1 MMLTCVHKQVISLDI
16 VVHLIEKQSNLN
28 KMTTSNEPIILVKRD
43 STDNASE
50 PPSTEVVDRS
60 V

>member
-1 MMLTCVHKQVISLDI
+1 MLTCVHKQGISLDM
-16 VVHLIEKQSNLN
+16 VVRLIEKQSNLN

-43 STDNASE
+43 SADNSSK
-50 PPSTEVVDRS
+50 PPSTEVANQS

>member
-1 MMLTCVHKQVISLDI
+1 MLTCAHKQGISLDM
-16 VVHLIEKQSNLN
+16 VVHPVEKQSNLD

-43 STDNASE
+43 STQNSSKPPFSE
-50 PPSTEVVDRS
+50 LVDRS